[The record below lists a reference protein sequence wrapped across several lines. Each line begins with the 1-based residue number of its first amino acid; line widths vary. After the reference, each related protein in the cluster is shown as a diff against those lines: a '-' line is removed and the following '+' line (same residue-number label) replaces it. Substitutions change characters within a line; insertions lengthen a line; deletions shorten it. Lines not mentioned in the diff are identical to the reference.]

1 MQMKRYQMYL
11 EPKSVAVID
20 DLSRELDISRSQIVR
35 DVISRMAREYEKVL
49 TAVISLRRKN
59 NPLLR
64 MAGFAKGLPSNLSQ
78 NVNDIYLRD

>member
-1 MQMKRYQMYL
+1 MKRYQMYL

-78 NVNDIYLRD
+78 NVDEIYLKD

>member
-49 TAVISLRRKN
+49 TAVVSLRRKN

-64 MAGFAKGLPSNLSQ
+64 MAGFMKSPTGHIAENI
-78 NVNDIYLRD
+78 DEIYLRD